1 MVLMADKP
9 NYELSNAKG
18 RIEIGRLN
26 VFPDYKIP
34 TAARMSGD
42 SRESANV
49 AYGTNPFRKV
59 GLIRLSSA
67 KVFGVLFGL
76 FTAFFLCYFIWTAI
90 FADATI
96 FQLIGRGA
104 DLAVFAYIT
113 YSIHSEIRSRVRY
126 DRDRVLYSQVKAMMT
141 ANPSY
146 GTRHLPTEHNGL

>member
-1 MVLMADKP
+1 MDKP
-9 NYELSNAKG
+9 DYELSNAKG
-18 RIEIGRLN
+18 RIEIGRLH
-26 VFPDYKIP
+26 VFPDYEIP
-34 TAARMSGD
+34 TAARMSGARMSGD
-42 SRESANV
+42 SRESAKV

-90 FADATI
+90 FVDATI

-126 DRDRVLYSQVKAMMT
+126 DRDRALYAQVKAMM
-141 ANPSY
+141 SRE
-146 GTRHLPTEHNGL
+146 G

>member
-1 MVLMADKP
+1 MGKP
-9 NYELSNAKG
+9 DYELSNAKG

-26 VFPDYKIP
+26 VFPDYEIP

-42 SRESANV
+42 SRESAKV

-67 KVFGVLFGL
+67 KVFGVLFGAL
-76 FTAFFLCYFIWTAI
+76 FGAFTAFFLCYFIWTAI

-96 FQLIGRGA
+96 FQLIERGA

-126 DRDRVLYSQVKAMMT
+126 DRDRALYAQVKAMM
-141 ANPSY
+141 SRE
-146 GTRHLPTEHNGL
+146 G